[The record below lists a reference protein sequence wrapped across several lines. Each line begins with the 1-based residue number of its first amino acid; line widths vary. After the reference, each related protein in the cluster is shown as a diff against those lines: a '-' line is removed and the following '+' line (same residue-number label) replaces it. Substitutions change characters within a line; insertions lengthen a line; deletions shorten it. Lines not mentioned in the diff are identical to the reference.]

1 MKLSEKKA
9 INAKTIQVT
18 FNKAIKE
25 SSIAGATI
33 ATDIS
38 NATINKK
45 LSEDGRT
52 LTLTLGTAYLTS
64 TAQDVKVTIKDLL
77 DRANNKVEDY
87 AKVVSLK
94 DDVRPALDDVTFAN
108 SKTLKVPVSEALN
121 ANNTAIFSSLTI
133 TDVNGS
139 PVDTTGLTASSVA
152 YDETDGYFTINLADL
167 TTPLAAGTYTLKFTG
182 LKDYAGNLI
191 DANPSVKTITVSA
204 DTTAPTVTAIKNAGY
219 VLDTG
224 VNYGYVKVDFSEP
237 VGLTTSSAAGTDFKV
252 FLNNSTT
259 QVATADA
266 TIVSVSGDKKSV
278 VLKLKAPT
286 TAYQAIKITDF
297 KDLAGNKG
305 TDYTSSIKFAAS
317 TPTVASYD
325 YSASKETQTVTFDR
339 PVSFVSGPSVAL
351 SGTKVYDNVESTVS
365 NVNATINDEGQ
376 LVLNTTGLT
385 SGKYTLALP
394 LDTVQDVAGQKNKAT
409 ELTFTLDKS
418 GVASQVEFANFTTNA
433 AGTTAI
439 GANDTPVQA
448 GGIVYVKFDSPV
460 GASAVDVNNYTIE
473 GVNVFSNAVFTNTT
487 KNVVK
492 LTLKEDTIAKDTN
505 YTFAI
510 TNVKDA
516 NDKAV
521 KAYSGAYL
529 FKDNTTPTFTALTV
543 KDNTHVVATFSEN
556 LAAAVADDFVVTVN
570 GAVVTATVTLGSGAD
585 ENKVTIELPA
595 ALAQN
600 AEVKVTI
607 ADDADLADK
616 STAANKAK
624 AGQTKSVV
632 FK

>member
-1 MKLSEKKA
+1 MELSEKKA

-33 ATDIS
+33 ATDIAS
-38 NATINKK
+38 ATIADKK

-94 DDVRPALDDVTFAN
+94 DDVRPALDDVTFAD

-121 ANNTAIFSSLTI
+121 ANNTAIFNSLTI

-139 PVDTTGLTASSVA
+139 PVDTTGLAASSVA

-167 TTPLAAGTYTLKFTG
+167 TTPLAAGSYTLKFTG

-191 DANPSVKTITVSA
+191 NSNPSTKTITVSA
-204 DTTAPTVTAIKNAGY
+204 DETAPTVASIVNVGY
-219 VLDTG
+219 VGTDGYLK
-224 VNYGYVKVDFSEP
+224 VNFSEP
-237 VGLTTSSAAGTDFKV
+237 VQSLVGAKV
-252 FLNNSTT
+252 TLNNGSAVTLG
-259 QVATADA
+259 AGD
-266 TIVSVSGDKKSV
+266 IVSTSQDKKSAVIKLASATTNYQSV
-278 VLKLKAPT
+278 V
-286 TAYQAIKITDF
+286 IEDF
-297 KDLAGNKG
+297 KDLAGNTGKKYTGSVKFG
-305 TDYTSSIKFAAS
+305 TS

-339 PVSFVSGPSVAL
+339 PVSFVSGSSATL

-365 NVNATINDEGQ
+365 SVNATINTDGQ
-376 LVLNTTGLT
+376 LVLDTTNLT
-385 SGKYTLALP
+385 SGKYTIALP
-394 LDTVQDVAGQKNKAT
+394 ANTVQDVAGQQNKVT
-409 ELTFTLDKS
+409 TLTFTLDKS
-418 GVASQVEFANFTTNA
+418 GVATQVQFANFTSDA
-433 AGTTAI
+433 AGTTPVAA
-439 GANDTPVQA
+439 GTTPVQA
-448 GGIVYVKFDSPV
+448 GGVVYVKFDSPV

-473 GVNVFSNAVFTNTT
+473 GLNVFSNAVFTNTT

-492 LTLKEDTIAKDTN
+492 LTLKDDTIAKDNN

-510 TNVKDA
+510 SNVKDA

-521 KAYSGAYL
+521 KAYSGAYS
-529 FKDNTTPTFTALTV
+529 FNDNTTPTLTALTV
-543 KDNTHVVATFSEN
+543 KDNTNVVATFSE
-556 LAAAVADDFVVTVN
+556 AVVAPGAGALDADDFVVTVN
-570 GAVVTATVTLGSGAD
+570 GAVVTPAAVAVGTGVDA
-585 ENKVTIELPA
+585 NKVTFTLPTA
-595 ALAQN
+595 IAQN
-600 AEVKVTI
+600 AEVKVTVSDN
-607 ADDADLADK
+607 ADFTDGSA
-616 STAANKAK
+616 AANAVK
-624 AGQTKSVV
+624 AGQSKSVL